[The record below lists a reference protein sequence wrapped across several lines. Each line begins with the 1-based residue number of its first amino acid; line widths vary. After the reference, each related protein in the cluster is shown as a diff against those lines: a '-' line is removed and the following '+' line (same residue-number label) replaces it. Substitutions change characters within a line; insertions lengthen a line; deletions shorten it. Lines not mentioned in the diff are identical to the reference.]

1 MINRLKFKMKFQSQ
15 IWTSVTRTQLT
26 KRDASFMDIKSQLK
40 CAIVR
45 ETQNQHI
52 QWLNLEFMPKFNS
65 IISDKRWSFFQEIKS
80 VLDLVPKLPHSKES
94 DYNQILIAHYYHPL
108 WRKDIKHQL
117 VQDFHVTIWKLQ
129 TLLLAKILLF
139 TALVQMIES
148 KWQFKVQ
155 EMFSNLIKDAVT
167 SSQKMKT
174 GTNYKTCF

>member
-1 MINRLKFKMKFQSQ
+1 MISKLKFKMKSQSQ
-15 IWTSVTRTQLT
+15 TWTSVTRTQLT
-26 KRDASFMDIKSQLK
+26 KKDASFMDIKSLFK
-40 CAIVR
+40 YLIVR
-45 ETQNQHI
+45 ETIHQHI
-52 QWLNLEFMPKFNS
+52 QWLNLEFMQKFNS
-65 IISDKRWSFFQEIKS
+65 IILTKKWLFFQEIKS
-80 VLDLVPKLPHSKES
+80 VLDLVLKLPHSKEL
-94 DYNQILIAHYYHPL
+94 DYNQILIANNYHPQ

-129 TLLLAKILLF
+129 TLLLAKTLLF

-155 EMFSNLIKDAVT
+155 EMYSNLIKDAVT